1 MTTPKTHS
9 ILVLPGD
16 GIGPEVMAEA
26 LKVLSLFNTPTRT
39 FKTTTELIGGCSI
52 DAHGCSV
59 TQAVKDAAVSSD
71 AVLFAAVGGPK
82 WDANRRGLDGPEGGL
97 LQVRKAMDIYANLRP
112 CSVDMPSREI
122 ARDFSP
128 FRQDVIEGVDF
139 VVVRENCGGAYFGRK
154 VEEGD
159 YAMDEWAYSTPEIQR
174 IARLSAELA
183 LRHQPPWPVISLDKA
198 NVLASSRLWRRVVEK
213 TLSEEYPQV
222 KLIHQL
228 ADSASLIMATNPRA
242 LNGVILADNTF
253 GDMVS
258 DQAGSLVGTLGVLPS
273 ASLDGLPKEGE
284 GDSKRVHGL
293 YEPTHGSAPTIAGKN
308 IANPTAMILCV
319 ALMFRYSFNMESE
332 AKQVEDAV
340 RTVLDKGIR
349 TSDLGGNVGTKEFG
363 DAVVKALKGEI

>member
-1 MTTPKTHS
+1 MATPKNYN
-9 ILVLPGD
+9 ILILPGD
-16 GIGPEVMAEA
+16 GIGPEVMTEA
-26 LKVLSLFNTPTRT
+26 LKILSLFNTPLLQFSTQ
-39 FKTTTELIGGCSI
+39 TELIGGCSI
-52 DAHGCSV
+52 DAHGKSV
-59 TQAVKDAAVSSD
+59 TQSVLDAAVAAD

-82 WDANRRGLDGPEGGL
+82 WDHIRRGLDGPEGGL

-139 VVVRENCGGAYFGRK
+139 VVLRENCGGAYFGRK
-154 VEEGD
+154 VEEEG
-159 YAMDEWAYSTPEIQR
+159 YAMDEWGYSTPEIQR

-183 LRHQPPWPVISLDKA
+183 LRHDPPWPVISLDKA

-213 TLSEEYPQV
+213 TLTEEYPQV

-273 ASLDGLPKEGE
+273 ASLDGFPRAGE
-284 GDSKRVHGL
+284 KVHGL

-319 ALMFRYSFNMESE
+319 ALMFRYSFNMEAE
-332 AKQVEDAV
+332 ARQIEDAV

-349 TSDLGGNVGTKEFG
+349 TSDLGGKVGTKEFG
-363 DAVVKALKGEI
+363 DAVVTALQEARG